1 MRATKQT
8 KLYGELLYE
17 VTKESAEDSLAARI
31 ADFVK
36 ILGKKKNVQWNKVI
50 ETFEKTYNEKE
61 GIVEAQVTARHRMD
75 KEEQEEILSFIKDLY
90 PGKQINVTDHLDE
103 RVVGGC
109 KVQIGDR
116 LFDFT
121 VQNSLAALRKQLT
134 Q

>member
-1 MRATKQT
+1 M
-8 KLYGELLYE
+8 
-17 VTKESAEDSLAARI
+17 
-31 ADFVK
+31 
-36 ILGKKKNVQWNKVI
+36 I

-61 GIVEAQVTARHRMD
+61 GIVEAHVTARHRMD

-90 PGKQINVTDHLDE
+90 PGKQINVTDHVDE

-109 KVQIGDR
+109 KVQIEDR